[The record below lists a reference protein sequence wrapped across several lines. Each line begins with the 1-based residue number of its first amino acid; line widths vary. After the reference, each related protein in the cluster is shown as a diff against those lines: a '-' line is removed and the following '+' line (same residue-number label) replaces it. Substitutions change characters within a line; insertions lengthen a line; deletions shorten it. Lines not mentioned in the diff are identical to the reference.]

1 LRPVHGDYVE
11 SRVTA
16 GRKATHLIGMAHE
29 HAKIA
34 PPERAKDTAALAQYP
49 ESLGYYDMTPS
60 RPSTQ
65 KTLPAI
71 EQMFAYFSHA

>member
-1 LRPVHGDYVE
+1 VHGDYAE
-11 SRVTA
+11 SWVA
-16 GRKATHLIGMAHE
+16 DCCKAAHLIGMANE
-29 HAKIA
+29 HAKVA
-34 PPERAKDTAALAQYP
+34 PPELAKDIAVLAQYP

-71 EQMFAYFSHA
+71 EQMFAYFSRA

>member
-1 LRPVHGDYVE
+1 
-11 SRVTA
+11 
-16 GRKATHLIGMAHE
+16 MAHE
-29 HAKIA
+29 HAKVA
-34 PPERAKDTAALAQYP
+34 PPELAKDTAVLAQYP
-49 ESLGYYDMTPS
+49 ESLDYYDMTPS